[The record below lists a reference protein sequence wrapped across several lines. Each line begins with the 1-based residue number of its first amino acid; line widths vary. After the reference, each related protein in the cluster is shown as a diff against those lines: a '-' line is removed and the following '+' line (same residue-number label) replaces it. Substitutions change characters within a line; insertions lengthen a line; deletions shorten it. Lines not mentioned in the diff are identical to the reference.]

1 MSQLGLEFIC
11 EQLRR
16 AQPTQEGIR
25 ALVHMYDEKVKEYE
39 LQILG
44 SGVPLLQIGAKEFYE
59 QKHRYAREALR
70 PEIALIQER
79 VHSADSL
86 ANARRLGVL

>member
-1 MSQLGLEFIC
+1 MSQQGIDFVC

-16 AQPTQEGIR
+16 AQPTQDGIR
-25 ALVHMYDEKVKEYE
+25 VLVQMYDAKVREYE
-39 LQILG
+39 MQVLN
-44 SGVPLLQIGAKEFYE
+44 SGVPLVQVGAKEFYE
-59 QKHRYAREALR
+59 QKHRYARDALR